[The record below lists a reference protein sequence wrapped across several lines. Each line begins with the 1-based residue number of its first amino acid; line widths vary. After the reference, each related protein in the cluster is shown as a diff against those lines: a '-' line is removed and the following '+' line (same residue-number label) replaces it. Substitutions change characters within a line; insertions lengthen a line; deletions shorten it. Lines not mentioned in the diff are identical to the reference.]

1 VEDTQNHVIMGNTC
15 LYGATGGELFA
26 AGRAGER
33 FGVRNS
39 GAIAVVEGAGMH
51 CCEYMTGGIVV
62 VLGSVGY
69 NVGAGMTGGYAY
81 VLDPDLPKKINTC
94 YVVARRLISEAEK
107 EELKKLIDKHYK
119 YTQSQWAKYILEN
132 FEEFAEKFYKV
143 VPLEACKRDAF
154 GATDVCEV
162 EVKS

>member
-1 VEDTQNHVIMGNTC
+1 MGNTC

-69 NVGAGMTGGYAY
+69 NLGAGMTGGYAY
-81 VLDPDLPKKINTC
+81 VLDPELPKKVNTS
-94 YVVARRLISEAEK
+94 YVLARRLISEAEK
-107 EELKKLIDKHYK
+107 EELKELIDKHYK

-132 FEEFAEKFYKV
+132 FEEFAEKFYRV

>member
-1 VEDTQNHVIMGNTC
+1 MGNTC

-69 NVGAGMTGGYAY
+69 NFGAGMTGGYAY
-81 VLDPDLPKKINTC
+81 VLDPDLPKKVNTS
-94 YVVARRLISEAEK
+94 YVLERRLISEAEK
-107 EELKKLIDKHYK
+107 EELKELIDKHYK
-119 YTQSQWAKYILEN
+119 YTQSQWAKYILKN

>member
-1 VEDTQNHVIMGNTC
+1 
-15 LYGATGGELFA
+15 
-26 AGRAGER
+26 
-33 FGVRNS
+33 
-39 GAIAVVEGAGMH
+39 MH

-69 NVGAGMTGGYAY
+69 NFGAGMTGGYAY
-81 VLDPDLPKKINTC
+81 VLDPELPKKINTS
-94 YVVARRLISEAEK
+94 YVLARRLISEAEK

>member
-1 VEDTQNHVIMGNTC
+1 
-15 LYGATGGELFA
+15 
-26 AGRAGER
+26 
-33 FGVRNS
+33 
-39 GAIAVVEGAGMH
+39 MH

-69 NVGAGMTGGYAY
+69 NFGAGMTGGYAY
-81 VLDPDLPKKINTC
+81 VLDQELPKKINTS
-94 YVVARRLISEAEK
+94 YVLARRLISEAEK
-107 EELKKLIDKHYK
+107 EELKELIGKHYK

-132 FEEFAEKFYKV
+132 FEEFAEKFYRV
-143 VPLEACKRDAF
+143 VPLETCKRDTF